1 MRRRDSRMFLDAAAL
16 IEQDD
21 TGDAKEP
28 RLAGSLGGNAVAVWL
43 QWDGDR
49 HNVWANIYDVGAGWR
64 AAQAIEDRSGEA
76 EAPHVAMSP
85 AGGTAIAAWSQ
96 PDDGTLFRVWAK
108 RYQMGWG
115 SEGAIL
121 DLDNGWHARAPQV
134 AISESGAAKVLW
146 YEQCRIQKRIR
157 ANRFIPNE
165 EPLLERWAGAERIET
180 DTDNAENP
188 VLVGHQGGGAMA
200 AWREADG
207 FGKVNAWASRYDT
220 VLQWQTAEP
229 FGQADAFFIADLR
242 LAVDASRNV
251 MAVWH
256 HVDLVDDGVWANRYV
271 ADGSG
276 WGEPEPLEA
285 DTGVPSMP
293 EVAMEPAGN
302 AVAVWVQ
309 GDGTTQNNMA
319 KRYEYAGGWQAA
331 EAIDQGDGDAS
342 RPHVAMDPTGN
353 AMAVWQQS
361 DRFQSNI
368 WSRHYGAGT
377 RRWGEAELVETR
389 DGDASAPR
397 VSMDA
402 EGNAI
407 AVRYQWDETLS
418 HNDIW
423 ANRWAPAQ

>member
-1 MRRRDSRMFLDAAAL
+1 MFLDAAAL

-85 AGGTAIAAWSQ
+85 AGGTAIAVWSQ
-96 PDDGTLFRVWAK
+96 PDDGTLVRVWAK
-108 RYQMGWG
+108 RYEM
-115 SEGAIL
+115 
-121 DLDNGWHARAPQV
+121 
-134 AISESGAAKVLW
+134 
-146 YEQCRIQKRIR
+146 
-157 ANRFIPNE
+157 
-165 EPLLERWAGAERIET
+165 
-180 DTDNAENP
+180 
-188 VLVGHQGGGAMA
+188 
-200 AWREADG
+200 
-207 FGKVNAWASRYDT
+207 
-220 VLQWQTAEP
+220 
-229 FGQADAFFIADLR
+229 
-242 LAVDASRNV
+242 
-251 MAVWH
+251 
-256 HVDLVDDGVWANRYV
+256 
-271 ADGSG
+271 G

-293 EVAMEPAGN
+293 EVAMDPAGN

-309 GDGTTQNNMA
+309 RDGTTQNLMA

-368 WSRHYGAGT
+368 WSRHYDAGT

-389 DGDASAPR
+389 DGTASAPR

-407 AVRYQWDETLS
+407 AVWYQWDETLS